1 MDKEQ
6 LQEIYLKSDY
16 YWGKEPNELVN
27 KVLEFIPDSQITN
40 RKLVDLGAGE
50 GRDSVFFA
58 LRGFNVLAVDIAP
71 AGLEKAVKLAKEND
85 TIIETMGADIND
97 IVLPKMF
104 DVVYSIGTLQY
115 IRPENRKR
123 QFENIKNNTENGGIN
138 VMCTFVEHPDVE
150 IAPDWGKNE
159 YLYES
164 EELQS
169 CYYKD
174 WELLY
179 SNEFIFDCKSSNIPH
194 QHAVRTIIARKPSNL
209 GRLGK

>member
-6 LQEIYLKSDY
+6 LQEIYLKPDY

-27 KVLEFIPDSQITN
+27 KVLEFIPDDQITN
-40 RKLVDLGAGE
+40 KKLVDMGAGE

-58 LRGFNVLAVDIAP
+58 LQGLNVLAVEIAP
-71 AGLEKAVKLAKEND
+71 AGLEKAVKLARENG
-85 TIIETMGADIND
+85 TTIETMEADINE
-97 IVLPKMF
+97 IVLSKMF
-104 DVVYSIGTLQY
+104 DIVYSIGTLQY

-123 QFENIKNNTENGGIN
+123 QFENIKNNTETGGIN
-138 VMCTFVEHPDVE
+138 VMCTFVEYPDVK

-159 YLYES
+159 YLYENQ
-164 EELQS
+164 ELQS
-169 CYYKD
+169 YYKD

-194 QHAVRTIIARKPSNL
+194 QHAVRTIIARKLNKLQQIS
-209 GRLGK
+209 